1 MAPVME
7 LPKVAEAKALP
18 LTCMKVSPLLTLA
31 KYILKDNPELDL
43 KQPSDSVLIYQ
54 ESDSKSHL
62 PQGTSRKQLIHLN
75 ATHSNL
81 IFTLILTY
89 LLEEISGRSL
99 NFFQFD

>member
-62 PQGTSRKQLIHLN
+62 PPRDKQKTTNSFECYPFKPHLH
-75 ATHSNL
+75 THSYLSLGGNL
-81 IFTLILTY
+81 WKIPQ
-89 LLEEISGRSL
+89 
-99 NFFQFD
+99 FFSV